1 MGNVSQ
7 APGEAFEAGGGRD
20 DTGCVRPVGPARS
33 VPTQAGSPETAPS
46 AGAVPSAGA
55 GAGAGAGATGEPVDA
70 SPVRRVGLLRTVLG
84 RSRRGGRRHAVFCGL
99 FAVAVAAR
107 VLVLVAYPPALMYL
121 GDSAAYLDQAWRD
134 LWPGDWRPSGYPIF
148 LRILDGPSH
157 VTRIVVVQHL
167 LTLAVAVALYAVAL
181 RAVRR
186 PWLAA
191 LAAAPALLA
200 PWVLDLGQFV
210 LADSLFGVL
219 VSAGVAVLAGWDRP
233 RAVAAAGAGLLL
245 GAALCVRTVGY
256 GPLAVAVV
264 VLVADA
270 VAARGD
276 RAPVRAVAP
285 VLAFVVAAAV
295 PVSAY
300 AGWSAAEGKGF
311 AVSAHSGFFL
321 YGRVAP
327 FADCSTIFRADLR
340 TLCDPRPTDERGSP
354 VRYLW
359 PADSPLRQ
367 GHRQIPPGRED
378 LAGTFAHEVVREQ
391 PWALVTSSARYL
403 AGYLYPVPY
412 ETPQTSRVDTW
423 ELPTRGTNVLAPD
436 DAHADDGYFVATAVH
451 SPPAG
456 LLAAWSRLSYAP
468 MPLVGLGLLAGVAAS
483 LLTAGRAIRARR
495 AARRRGIGR
504 PVDRPD
510 VVGRLFWLAAGSGV
524 STLGLSAVTSGFDYR
539 YLGAVIGPIALAA
552 IIGASAFVA
561 ALRRRTAA

>member
-1 MGNVSQ
+1 M
-7 APGEAFEAGGGRD
+7 
-20 DTGCVRPVGPARS
+20 
-33 VPTQAGSPETAPS
+33 
-46 AGAVPSAGA
+46 
-55 GAGAGAGATGEPVDA
+55 
-70 SPVRRVGLLRTVLG
+70 
-84 RSRRGGRRHAVFCGL
+84 
-99 FAVAVAAR
+99 
-107 VLVLVAYPPALMYL
+107 LVAYPPALMYL

-167 LTLAVAVALYAVAL
+167 LTLAVAVALYAAAL

-270 VAARGD
+270 VAARG
-276 RAPVRAVAP
+276 RRAAPVRAAGAATARAVAP
-285 VLAFVVAAAV
+285 VVAFVVAAAV
-295 PVSAY
+295 PVGAY

-327 FADCSTIFRADLR
+327 FADCSTISRADLR
-340 TLCDPRPTDERGSP
+340 TLCDPRPVNQRGAP

-359 PADSPLRQ
+359 PAGSPLRQ
-367 GHRQIPPGRED
+367 GHRQVPPGRED
-378 LAGTFAHEVVREQ
+378 LAGTFAHEVVRGQ
-391 PWALVTSSARYL
+391 PWVIATSSARYL
-403 AGYLYPVPY
+403 AGYLDPVPY
-412 ETPQTSRVDTW
+412 ETPKTSRADTW

-456 LLAAWSRLSYAP
+456 LLAAWSRFSYAP

-495 AARRRGIGR
+495 AARRRGMGR
-504 PVDRPD
+504 PVDRLGGP
-510 VVGRLFWLAAGSGV
+510 GRLFWLAAGSGV

-561 ALRRRTAA
+561 ALRRRRTAA